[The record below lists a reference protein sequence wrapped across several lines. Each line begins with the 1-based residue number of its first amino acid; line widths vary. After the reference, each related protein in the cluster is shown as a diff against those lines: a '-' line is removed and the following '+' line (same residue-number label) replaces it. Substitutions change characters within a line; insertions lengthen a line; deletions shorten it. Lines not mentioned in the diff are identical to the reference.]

1 MPVLQTR
8 VSNEEMQE
16 IKSFAKSR
24 SMTTS
29 ALVRES
35 VVSYMHIT
43 RNSQL
48 PTFGCM
54 AGEIW
59 ISDDFDELPEG
70 FEEYV

>member
-8 VSNEEMQE
+8 VSAEELQE
-16 IKSFAKSR
+16 IKAFAQKR
-24 SMTTS
+24 RMTTS

-35 VVSYMHIT
+35 VVSYIT
-43 RNSQL
+43 ENSPA

-54 AGEIW
+54 AGRIW
-59 ISDDFDELPEG
+59 IADDFDELPEG

>member
-8 VSNEEMQE
+8 VSEEE
-16 IKSFAKSR
+16 LRAIKSFALNR

-35 VVSYMHIT
+35 VVSYIQV
-43 RNSQL
+43 NSTA
-48 PTFGCM
+48 PSFGCM
-54 AGEIW
+54 AGSIW
-59 ISDDFDELPEG
+59 MADDFDALPEG

>member
-8 VSNEEMQE
+8 VSDEELKE
-16 IKSFAKSR
+16 IKSFAQQR
-24 SMTTS
+24 NMTTS

-35 VVSYMHIT
+35 VISYISE
-43 RNSQL
+43 NSPV

-54 AGEIW
+54 AEKIW

>member
-8 VSNEEMQE
+8 VSDEELQE
-16 IKSFAKSR
+16 IKTFACKR
-24 SMTTS
+24 KMTTS

-35 VVSYMHIT
+35 VVSYIT
-43 RNSQL
+43 ENTAV

-54 AGEIW
+54 AGKIW
-59 ISDDFDELPEG
+59 IADDFDELPEG